1 MRMRGFAVPDAKR
14 KPQADLHI
22 RAPARLLNAVAQA
35 ANKNMTT
42 SSEYIRQAILD
53 RLKGE
58 DRSLAAK
65 LTEA

>member
-1 MRMRGFAVPDAKR
+1 MPDAKR

-22 RAPARLLNAVAQA
+22 RAAARLLNAVAHA

-53 RLKGE
+53 RLKVE
-58 DRSLAAK
+58 ERSPHAK
-65 LTEA
+65 LTGV